1 MAKWARIMLPANKQ
15 GDMALALY
23 NYLESQDLLAC
34 HLGIRAGK
42 VSLYINKQGPCLSA
56 VSCIS
61 SSHPDNYQTLLSRL
75 SGGAA
80 IAAAILPLAPVIQHV
95 IITSGNETK
104 EKNNMAIGFN
114 TLITILICAKYD
126 PDSDVLSDL
135 SFPEPTEAFKRVSEL
150 STKDERVRALKNM
163 LDTNNALRVP
173 GSEHYMLVMSRYY
186 DDVDTLVPTTINTG
200 IYAKTEIKNMKS
212 PSTQFTLIY
221 FRTTGKDTAIA
232 LRKELSAYQLENAV
246 HPR

>member
-1 MAKWARIMLPANKQ
+1 MILASGATVEASLLTEAGIDPLTTVSTNLSLFLVPSICPVTFQLPALDNLGLNDMSDLSGPIMAKWARIMLPANKQ

-42 VSLYINKQGPCLSA
+42 VSLYINKQGPGLSA

-104 EKNNMAIGFN
+104 EKTTWLLG
-114 TLITILICAKYD
+114 LI
-126 PDSDVLSDL
+126 LS
-135 SFPEPTEAFKRVSEL
+135 
-150 STKDERVRALKNM
+150 
-163 LDTNNALRVP
+163 
-173 GSEHYMLVMSRYY
+173 
-186 DDVDTLVPTTINTG
+186 
-200 IYAKTEIKNMKS
+200 S
-212 PSTQFTLIY
+212 PS
-221 FRTTGKDTAIA
+221 
-232 LRKELSAYQLENAV
+232 
-246 HPR
+246 